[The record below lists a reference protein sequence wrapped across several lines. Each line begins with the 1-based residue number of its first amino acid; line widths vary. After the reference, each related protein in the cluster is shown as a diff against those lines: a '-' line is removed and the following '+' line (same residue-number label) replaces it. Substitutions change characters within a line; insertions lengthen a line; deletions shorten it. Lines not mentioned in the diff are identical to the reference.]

1 MRKLI
6 FLFFFAF
13 AALAQEENGTK
24 TNPKLPSPK
33 GNAGKVLGSDGTKL
47 IWKSATDGVHPAIS
61 VTNNAAPFSFN
72 ASTQTLNIPQAATL
86 TDNGNGT
93 ITLNKGDGTSV
104 TVGAADD
111 KTNAAITING
121 TNYAAGTTFETL
133 ITALNANSHK
143 ATTLTDN
150 GDGTMKFTNGDGVTI
165 DSVQVYLIPEPLFVA
180 KYSAATET
188 LLNSTQ
194 SIGYTQG
201 GLSKTLTTKAN
212 MIYIDSTAAAIQT
225 INIPDPSAAAN
236 AGFEFSITW
245 LKVANQ
251 VTFNYPIYDRV
262 LGVLYSSTTF
272 VPDNRDL
279 MTVPKLLSADVLFKA
294 FPYSTIH
301 IVNTNGKYLIKR

>member
-72 ASTQTLNIPQAATL
+72 SGTQTLNIPQAASL
-86 TDNGNGT
+86 VDNGNGT

-201 GLSKTLTTKAN
+201 GISKTLTTKAN
-212 MIYIDSTAAAIQT
+212 MIYIDQQQQQRKQSIFQT
-225 INIPDPSAAAN
+225 QRQLPM
-236 AGFEFSITW
+236 
-245 LKVANQ
+245 Q
-251 VTFNYPIYDRV
+251 VLNFQ
-262 LGVLYSSTTF
+262 
-272 VPDNRDL
+272 
-279 MTVPKLLSADVLFKA
+279 
-294 FPYSTIH
+294 
-301 IVNTNGKYLIKR
+301 